1 MESMV
6 PRMDVIQLLLNPEF
20 YIKMIEWLGPFGFL
34 AGVLLAMVEAFFPP
48 LPLAAFVTINVI
60 TFGFLK
66 GYLFSYIGTVVGAY
80 CMFLLFGRY
89 GRKYIQAYTAKHQ
102 KAQSALTWIHDKG
115 ILPIIVL
122 MTFPFTPSVVLSGLA
137 AFAKIRKKD
146 YLIALIFGKAFMV
159 FSLSFIGVNIKSFFV
174 QPIKSLAYIIL
185 TMSISLF
192 AKKIMDIYEKKVLRH
207 RIQEQKINKI
217 LYASEVEQDAA

>member
-1 MESMV
+1 
-6 PRMDVIQLLLNPEF
+6 MDIIQLLLDPEF
-20 YIKMIEWLGPFGFL
+20 YSQMIEWLGPFGFL
-34 AGVLLAMVEAFFPP
+34 AGILLAMIEAFFPP

-60 TFGFLK
+60 TFGFFK
-66 GYLFSYIGTVVGAY
+66 GYLVSYIGTVLGAY
-80 CMFLLFGRY
+80 CMFLLFGKY
-89 GRKYIQAYTAKHQ
+89 GRKYIQAYTAKHK

-159 FSLSFIGVNIKSFFV
+159 FSLSFIGVNVKSFFS
-174 QPIKSLAYIIL
+174 QPIKSIIFIIL
-185 TMSISLF
+185 TMSISLL
-192 AKKIMDIYEKKVLRH
+192 AKKIMEIYEKKVLRH
-207 RIQEQKINKI
+207 QVEHNKIHKI
-217 LYASEVEQDAA
+217 LYASEIEQDAA